1 MLFVCSAYCDWPVNR
16 REKIDVPV
24 CDFLD
29 KRRPDIAHFVTSMG
43 DNLKTIND
51 STASKM
57 KAL

>member
-1 MLFVCSAYCDWPVNR
+1 MCRFAIFSWYVTSHTASPYV
-16 REKIDVPV
+16 
-24 CDFLD
+24 D